1 MSVVNQSELASI
13 IRRLRVIGTDGQ
25 SVEVKSGVGKS
36 VVESLSAFANTS
48 GGIIIVGI
56 SEEAGFLPVP
66 DFDAAKAH
74 DKLVSF
80 CGQLTP
86 PIRPTIE
93 IVEFEDSSVVV
104 AEVEE
109 LLPREKPCFITER
122 GSLRGSYYR
131 VGDADIRM
139 STYEVERFIE
149 ERQQPRWDE
158 EAVAG
163 SGLVDLDQKMLD
175 TYVDRQRSDR
185 PRTFADGLPT
195 ALQRLRVVVED
206 SVSLGAL
213 LTMGTDP
220 QAIFPRL
227 TVTFAVYPGADKGD
241 VLDGIRL
248 EESKTL
254 YGPIPDLVQQTVD
267 LVRRNMR
274 TAALIDG
281 AFRTD
286 LPDYPLVAVREAVV
300 NALMHRDYSP
310 LARGS
315 QVQVNMFVDRLEISN
330 PGGLYGNVTEQNIR
344 KPGNSSTRNQR
355 ISHFLE
361 NTDFPGGGLVAENR
375 GTGIAVIDKSLEQAL
390 MPPAQIINRLDSF
403 TIVFRRRRVAVAE
416 KHLSS
421 HDFVQFYLEEHESAS
436 TSELVEASG
445 FSRTAIQRALN
456 MGIESGEIETTEPR
470 RSPKQRYRLRRT

>member
-1 MSVVNQSELASI
+1 M
-13 IRRLRVIGTDGQ
+13 
-25 SVEVKSGVGKS
+25 EVKSGVGKS

-158 EAVAG
+158 EAVA
-163 SGLVDLDQKMLD
+163 
-175 TYVDRQRSDR
+175 
-185 PRTFADGLPT
+185 
-195 ALQRLRVVVED
+195 
-206 SVSLGAL
+206 
-213 LTMGTDP
+213 
-220 QAIFPRL
+220 
-227 TVTFAVYPGADKGD
+227 
-241 VLDGIRL
+241 
-248 EESKTL
+248 
-254 YGPIPDLVQQTVD
+254 
-267 LVRRNMR
+267 
-274 TAALIDG
+274 
-281 AFRTD
+281 
-286 LPDYPLVAVREAVV
+286 
-300 NALMHRDYSP
+300 
-310 LARGS
+310 
-315 QVQVNMFVDRLEISN
+315 
-330 PGGLYGNVTEQNIR
+330 EQ
-344 KPGNSSTRNQR
+344 
-355 ISHFLE
+355 
-361 NTDFPGGGLVAENR
+361 
-375 GTGIAVIDKSLEQAL
+375 
-390 MPPAQIINRLDSF
+390 
-403 TIVFRRRRVAVAE
+403 
-416 KHLSS
+416 HLSS
-421 HDFVQFYLEEHESAS
+421 HDFVQFYFEEHESAS

-445 FSRTAIQRALN
+445 FSRT
-456 MGIESGEIETTEPR
+456 
-470 RSPKQRYRLRRT
+470 PKQRYRLRRT

>member
-1 MSVVNQSELASI
+1 MGVVNQSELASI
-13 IRRLRVIGTDGQ
+13 IRRLRVIGTDVQ

-163 SGLVDLDQKMLD
+163 SGLADIDQKMLD

-213 LTMGTDP
+213 LTMGT
-220 QAIFPRL
+220 
-227 TVTFAVYPGADKGD
+227 
-241 VLDGIRL
+241 
-248 EESKTL
+248 E
-254 YGPIPDLVQQTVD
+254 
-267 LVRRNMR
+267 
-274 TAALIDG
+274 
-281 AFRTD
+281 
-286 LPDYPLVAVREAVV
+286 
-300 NALMHRDYSP
+300 
-310 LARGS
+310 
-315 QVQVNMFVDRLEISN
+315 
-330 PGGLYGNVTEQNIR
+330 
-344 KPGNSSTRNQR
+344 
-355 ISHFLE
+355 
-361 NTDFPGGGLVAENR
+361 
-375 GTGIAVIDKSLEQAL
+375 
-390 MPPAQIINRLDSF
+390 
-403 TIVFRRRRVAVAE
+403 
-416 KHLSS
+416 
-421 HDFVQFYLEEHESAS
+421 
-436 TSELVEASG
+436 
-445 FSRTAIQRALN
+445 
-456 MGIESGEIETTEPR
+456 
-470 RSPKQRYRLRRT
+470 

>member
-1 MSVVNQSELASI
+1 MGVVNQSELASI

-163 SGLVDLDQKMLD
+163 SGLADIDQKMLD

-227 TVTFAVYPGADKGD
+227 TVTFAVYPGTDKGD

-274 TAALIDG
+274 TAALIGG

-344 KPGNSSTRNQR
+344 KPGNSSTRN
-355 ISHFLE
+355 
-361 NTDFPGGGLVAENR
+361 
-375 GTGIAVIDKSLEQAL
+375 
-390 MPPAQIINRLDSF
+390 
-403 TIVFRRRRVAVAE
+403 
-416 KHLSS
+416 
-421 HDFVQFYLEEHESAS
+421 
-436 TSELVEASG
+436 
-445 FSRTAIQRALN
+445 
-456 MGIESGEIETTEPR
+456 
-470 RSPKQRYRLRRT
+470 